1 MAHMIESTDTLA
13 YAGELP
19 WHGIGREVRPDATT
33 EEMIKESGLNWMAD
47 LQPLFTTVNGKQV
60 AIDSHKAVV
69 RDRDNRILGVVGSM
83 YRPLQNFE
91 AFKFF
96 DPFIESGLAQYEVA
110 GSLRD
115 GKRVWVLAKVKG
127 KPMEIVKNDVVNK
140 YILLSNGHDGT
151 LSVRAGFTGVR
162 VVCNNT
168 MHMAHTS
175 AESKLI
181 RLRHN
186 VNVVKSLDTIRE
198 IMNLANESFDA
209 TAEQYKFLAKHT
221 VSVKELQKYI
231 NVVLSLKLETE
242 KEFKDSK
249 ALATVVNLFDHP
261 RGGYIKGVSGT
272 WWGAYNAVTEF
283 FTHENGK
290 NADNRMSSVWFG
302 RNAKRSAEAL
312 DTALKMAA

>member
-1 MAHMIESTDTLA
+1 MAHQVETVA
-13 YAGELP
+13 YAGDIP
-19 WHGIGREVRPDATT
+19 WYGFGNPVSPGIGT
-33 EEMIKESGLNWMAD
+33 EEMINEAGLNWMAD
-47 LQPLFTTVNGKQV
+47 LQPLITTVNGKQIAV
-60 AIDSHKAVV
+60 DSHKAVV
-69 RDRDNRILGVVGSM
+69 RSSDGRVLGVVGSM
-83 YRPLQNFE
+83 YRPLQNSE

-115 GKRVWVLAKVKG
+115 GKRIWVLAKITG
-127 KPMEIVKNDVVNK
+127 KPMEIVKDDIVNK

-186 VNVVKSLDTIRE
+186 VNVVKSLDTISE
-198 IMNLANESFDA
+198 IMNLANQSFDA

-221 VSVKELQKYI
+221 VSVKELQKFI
-231 NVVLSLKLETE
+231 NIVLDLKLTKE
-242 KEFKDSK
+242 KEFKESK
-249 ALATVVNLFDHP
+249 ALATVVNIFDHP
-261 RGGYIKGVSGT
+261 RGGQIKGATGT
-272 WWGAYNAVTEF
+272 WWAAYNAVTEF

-290 NADNRMSSVWFG
+290 TADNRMSSVWFG
-302 RNAKRSAEAL
+302 RNAKRSADAL
-312 DTALKMAA
+312 ATAMKMAA